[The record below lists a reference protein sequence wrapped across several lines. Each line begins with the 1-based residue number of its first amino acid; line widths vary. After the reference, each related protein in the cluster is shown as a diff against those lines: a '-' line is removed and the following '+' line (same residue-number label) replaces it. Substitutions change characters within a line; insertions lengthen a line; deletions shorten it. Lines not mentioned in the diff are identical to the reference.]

1 MFDAIFALP
10 KDVRDKYDVSSM
22 KSLISVGAPLHTS
35 TKEKVLSFFESSELN
50 EFYGATELGGA
61 ANLFPEDQKRKNRSV
76 GLPMLGMDIKL
87 LDDDGEEVK
96 QGDAGAFYVKGITL
110 CDEYYKRPEAT
121 EEAFKDEWLGLGD
134 KQNPAR
140 SGHLQQRSQPMK
152 CGAWRARATIRSDG
166 AQRRRRKLLSNG
178 SK

>member
-1 MFDAIFALP
+1 
-10 KDVRDKYDVSSM
+10 M

-110 CDEYYKRPEAT
+110 VMNIISVQKLQKKPL
-121 EEAFKDEWLGLGD
+121 KM
-134 KQNPAR
+134 
-140 SGHLQQRSQPMK
+140 SG
-152 CGAWRARATIRSDG
+152 SD
-166 AQRRRRKLLSNG
+166 
-178 SK
+178 